1 MYLRLNA
8 HTNYRSITIV
18 HASVYVWSSHFVTLH
33 LPQFFSDSSTQ
44 LLAHVHI
51 YVSKRQDFAMRQ
63 GSHNAGSATY
73 YITANKTRKLIRNYV
88 TVTYLKTVIWN

>member
-1 MYLRLNA
+1 MYVRLNA
-8 HTNYRSITIV
+8 QTNYSSITIV
-18 HASVYVWSSHFVTLH
+18 HASVYVCCSHFATLH

-63 GSHNAGSATY
+63 GSHNADSATY
-73 YITANKTRKLIRNYV
+73 DITANKMNKLIRN
-88 TVTYLKTVIWN
+88 